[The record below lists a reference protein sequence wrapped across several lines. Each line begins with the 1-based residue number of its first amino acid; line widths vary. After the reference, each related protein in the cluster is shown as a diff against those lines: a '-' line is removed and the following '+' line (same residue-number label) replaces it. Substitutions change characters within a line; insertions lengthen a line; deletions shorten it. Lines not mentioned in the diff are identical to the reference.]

1 MTELETKN
9 QDTDSEESEEEEMDS
24 DEELQEAF
32 AAGLLQPGLVRKAGQ
47 KDEKKVFA
55 NNIDGLKQK
64 LSELEG
70 PVKAFPWIERLD
82 HVVLKAAPLA
92 PELAF
97 KEADHSKAKGKA
109 AAAAAGDDVH
119 NDFQREMK
127 FYRQAQATVLEVL
140 PRLQSMGVPTKRPED
155 YFAQMAKSD
164 EHMQKIREKLVS
176 KQVAEER
183 LEKVKKLREMK
194 KFGKKVQIEVQQKRQ
209 KEKKD
214 MLDQVKKFR
223 KGQADSIDFLND
235 MDDGGDGKP
244 KKGGGGS
251 AIERRKYK
259 DKKYGFGGKKKGKK
273 ANTRDS
279 VNDISSY
286 NRPNKK
292 GGFKG
297 STGAGGGGGFKGKG
311 GGGGAAKRPGK
322 SRRQNMKGG
331 GGRKKK

>member
-1 MTELETKN
+1 MTEMELQN
-9 QDTDSEESEEEEMDS
+9 RDSDSEESSEEEEQMDS

-32 AAGLLQPGLVRKAGQ
+32 AAGLLQPGLNRKVGSE
-47 KDEKKVFA
+47 KKKVFA
-55 NNIDGLKQK
+55 NNIDGLNQK
-64 LSELEG
+64 LSELEA
-70 PVKAFPWIERLD
+70 PMKTFPWIERLN
-82 HVVLKAAPLA
+82 HVVTKGAPLA

-97 KEADHSKAKGKA
+97 KEADISKES
-109 AAAAAGDDVH
+109 DNVH

-209 KEKKD
+209 KEKKA

-223 KGQADSIDFLND
+223 KGQADSIDFL
-235 MDDGGDGKP
+235 DDDAAAGR
-244 KKGGGGS
+244 GGGKKTGGGNP
-251 AIERRKYK
+251 AVAAAERRKFK
-259 DKKYGFGGKKKGKK
+259 DKKYGFGGKKKGMK
-273 ANTRDS
+273 ANTKDS
-279 VNDISSY
+279 VNDVSSY
-286 NRPNKK
+286 SRSGKK
-292 GGFKG
+292 
-297 STGAGGGGGFKGKG
+297 GGGGFKGKK
-311 GGGGAAKRPGK
+311 GGAAGRGAASKRPGK

-331 GGRKKK
+331 GGRKK

>member
-1 MTELETKN
+1 MTEVELHN
-9 QDTDSEESEEEEMDS
+9 QDPDSEESEEEQMDS

-32 AAGLLQPGLVRKAGQ
+32 AAGLLQPGLNRKAEA
-47 KDEKKVFA
+47 KEKKVFA

-70 PVKAFPWIERLD
+70 PLKAFPWVERLD
-82 HVVLKAAPLA
+82 HVVVKAAPLA

-97 KEADHSKAKGKA
+97 KEADVAKA
-109 AAAAAGDDVH
+109 AADDVH

-209 KEKKD
+209 KEKKE

-223 KGQADSIDFLND
+223 KGQADSIDFL
-235 MDDGGDGKP
+235 DDKEGEQRPPRGKKAGGQ
-244 KKGGGGS
+244 GS
-251 AIERRKYK
+251 TAERRKFK
-259 DKKYGFGGKKKGKK
+259 DKKFGFGGKKKGLK
-273 ANTRDS
+273 ANTKDS
-279 VNDISSY
+279 VNDITSY
-286 NRPNKK
+286 KRPSAKA
-292 GGFKG
+292 GFKAG
-297 STGAGGGGGFKGKG
+297 SKAGSKAGKK
-311 GGGGAAKRPGK
+311 GAAKRPGK
-322 SRRQNMKGG
+322 ARRQNMKGG
-331 GGRKKK
+331 GRKK